1 MCNRCVFTPFPD
13 RGNSCLDTG
22 SFFLNFKAC
31 SSCQKRTLIE
41 TCNKES
47 KEEEDQTEVI
57 KYQHICPNCRHVIA
71 NHEYTFQVEEGY
83 QIYGMECLLCGCGE
97 ATVSVMPNDPRKL
110 LINNGY

>member
-1 MCNRCVFTPFPD
+1 YNTCKQLNHLAGSYRHICNVMCNRCVFTPFPD

-31 SSCQKRTLIE
+31 CSCQKRTLIE

-57 KYQHICPNCRHVIA
+57 KYQ
-71 NHEYTFQVEEGY
+71 
-83 QIYGMECLLCGCGE
+83 
-97 ATVSVMPNDPRKL
+97 RKSAVPEKIKL
-110 LINNGY
+110 S